1 MAYWFHRNPLKA
13 TGIVN
18 FDLKM
23 LAMDSQALKLCSD
36 LRLARNHLLD
46 LLTDPLNDIGT
57 IETALNT
64 YLALF
69 AGMILAPDEKGGES
83 KLRYTTRFRWTQTML
98 GQSPLVQSDAVFE
111 LVSICQNVGIWHMK
125 HASAIAAKEDIS
137 MDEAKDVHT
146 CLRKAAGYFCA
157 MKNKYVGQLREQ
169 PVPGSDMD
177 SRVASAYI
185 NQCTAEAQEVT
196 IGRAIEMKHAPGL
209 ISALAHETSKMYTS
223 AADSLAS
230 LEASKFGRWR
240 KFLILKAVFYL
251 SYAYCYAGENL
262 LAQEKCGDAIRALHE
277 SHKCYQDAVQICKQ
291 YSTMKGPGS
300 AAKIDQHLF
309 FRKLAPLVKRTL
321 EKCERENGFIFHQK
335 VPKDAPEL
343 ELRATY
349 GLVSPEEFQMPAHDK
364 AWTPVVY
371 AAFYVQTTGTPDP
384 ANSKAAVKAEGDLPA
399 VQEKTSSHSTADP
412 KTESGCVLQ

>member
-1 MAYWFHRNPLKA
+1 MAFWFHRNPLKA
-13 TGIVN
+13 TAPVN

-36 LRLARNHLLD
+36 LRQARNHLLD
-46 LLTDPLNDIGT
+46 LLTDPGNDVGTVETSLN
-57 IETALNT
+57 A
-64 YLALF
+64 YLSLF
-69 AGMILAPDEKGGES
+69 VGLLLAPDEKGGES
-83 KLRYTTRFRWTQTML
+83 KLRNSLRFRWTQSML
-98 GQSPLVQSDAVFE
+98 GNSPLVQSDAVFE

-125 HASAIAAKEDIS
+125 RASTVAAKEDIN
-137 MDEAKDVHT
+137 MDEAKDVHK
-146 CLRKAAGYFCA
+146 CLRKAAGFFQA
-157 MKNKYVGQLREQ
+157 MKDKYVGQLREQ
-169 PVPGSDMD
+169 PVPGSDLD
-177 SRVASAYI
+177 SRVVSAYT

-223 AADSLAS
+223 AADSLAG
-230 LEASKFGRWR
+230 LEPSKFGRWR

-262 LAQEKCGDAIRALHE
+262 LAQEKCGEAIRALQE

-291 YSTMKGPGS
+291 YAGMKGPGTT
-300 AAKIDQHLF
+300 ARLDQHLF

-321 EKCERENGFIFHQK
+321 DKCERENGFIFHQK

-349 GLVSPEEFQMPAHDK
+349 GLVSPEDFQLPPHDK

-371 AAFYVQTTGTPDP
+371 AAFYVPPPAGPDP
-384 ANSKAAVKAEGDLPA
+384 GNSKAAIKAEGDLPA
-399 VQEKTSSHSTADP
+399 VQEKSVSHSAADP
-412 KTESGCVLQ
+412 KTSSGCVLQ

>member
-1 MAYWFHRNPLKA
+1 MAFWFHRNPLKA

-46 LLTDPLNDIGT
+46 LLTDPMNDIGT

-83 KLRYTTRFRWTQTML
+83 KLRNTTRFRWTQTML
-98 GQSPLVQSDAVFE
+98 GQTPLVQSDAVFE

-125 HASAIAAKEDIS
+125 HASSIAAKEDIN
-137 MDEAKDVHT
+137 MDEAKDVHK
-146 CLRKAAGYFCA
+146 CLRKAAGYFSA
-157 MKNKYVGQLREQ
+157 MKDKYVGQLRQQ
-169 PVPGSDMD
+169 PVPGSDLD
-177 SRVASAYI
+177 SRVSTAYI

-262 LAQEKCGDAIRALHE
+262 LAQEKCGDAIRALQE
-277 SHKCYQDAVQICKQ
+277 SHKCYQDALQICRQ

-371 AAFYVQTTGTPDP
+371 AAFYVQPSSAPDP

-399 VQEKTSSHSTADP
+399 VQEKTASHSTADP
-412 KTESGCVLQ
+412 KTESGCILQ

>member
-1 MAYWFHRNPLKA
+1 MAFWFHRNPLKA
-13 TGIVN
+13 TAPVN

-36 LRLARNHLLD
+36 LRQARNHLLD
-46 LLTDPLNDIGT
+46 LLTDPGNDVGTVEASLN
-57 IETALNT
+57 A
-64 YLALF
+64 YLSLF
-69 AGMILAPDEKGGES
+69 VGLLLAPDEKGGES
-83 KLRYTTRFRWTQTML
+83 KLRNSLRFRWTQSML
-98 GQSPLVQSDAVFE
+98 GNSPL
-111 LVSICQNVGIWHMK
+111 IN
-125 HASAIAAKEDIS
+125 
-137 MDEAKDVHT
+137 MDEAKDVHK
-146 CLRKAAGYFCA
+146 CLRKAAGFFQA
-157 MKNKYVGQLREQ
+157 MKDKYVGQLREQ
-169 PVPGSDMD
+169 PVPGSDLD
-177 SRVASAYI
+177 SRVVSAYT

-223 AADSLAS
+223 AADSLAG
-230 LEASKFGRWR
+230 LEPSKFGRWR

-262 LAQEKCGDAIRALHE
+262 LAQEKCGEAIRALQE

-291 YSTMKGPGS
+291 YAGMKGPGTT
-300 AAKIDQHLF
+300 ARLDQHLF

-321 EKCERENGFIFHQK
+321 DKCERENGFIFHQK

-349 GLVSPEEFQMPAHDK
+349 GLVSPEDFQLPPHDK

-371 AAFYVQTTGTPDP
+371 AAFYVPPPAGPDP
-384 ANSKAAVKAEGDLPA
+384 GNSKAAIKAEGDLPA
-399 VQEKTSSHSTADP
+399 VQEKSVSHSAADP
-412 KTESGCVLQ
+412 KTSSGCVLQ

>member
-1 MAYWFHRNPLKA
+1 
-13 TGIVN
+13 
-18 FDLKM
+18 M

-46 LLTDPLNDIGT
+46 LLTDPANDIGT
-57 IETALNT
+57 VDTALNS
-64 YLALF
+64 YLALL
-69 AGMILAPDEKGGES
+69 AGLITAPDEKGGES
-83 KLRYTTRFRWTQTML
+83 KLRNSTRFRWTQSML
-98 GQSPLVQSDAVFE
+98 GQSPLVQSDAIFE
-111 LVSICQNVGIWHMK
+111 LVSICQDVGIWHMK
-125 HASAIAAKEDIS
+125 HAAVIAAKENIN
-137 MDEAKDVHT
+137 MDEAKDVHK

-157 MKNKYVGQLREQ
+157 MKDKYVGQLREQ
-169 PVPGSDMD
+169 PVPGSDLD
-177 SRVASAYI
+177 SRVATAYI

-223 AADSLAS
+223 AADSLAA

-262 LAQEKCGDAIRALHE
+262 LAQEKCGDAIRALQE
-277 SHKCYQDAVQICKQ
+277 SHKCYQDATQICKQ
-291 YSTMKGPGS
+291 YATMKGPGS
-300 AAKIDQHLF
+300 AAKMDQHLF

-321 EKCERENGFIFHQK
+321 DKCERENGFIFHQK
-335 VPKDAPEL
+335 VPVDAPEL

-349 GLVSPEEFQMPAHDK
+349 GLVSPEEFQLPPPDK

-371 AAFYVQTTGTPDP
+371 AAFYVQPSGAPDP
-384 ANSKAAVKAEGDLPA
+384 ANAATTALCVKHPQKAAIKAEGDLPA
-399 VQEKTSSHSTADP
+399 VQEKKTSHSGADP

>member
-1 MAYWFHRNPLKA
+1 MAFWFHRNPLKA
-13 TGIVN
+13 TGLVN

-46 LLTDPLNDIGT
+46 LLTDPANDIGT
-57 IETALNT
+57 VDTALNS
-64 YLALF
+64 YLALL
-69 AGMILAPDEKGGES
+69 AGLITAPDEKGGES
-83 KLRYTTRFRWTQTML
+83 KLRNSLRFRWTQSML
-98 GQSPLVQSDAVFE
+98 GQSPLVQSDAIFE
-111 LVSICQNVGIWHMK
+111 LVSICQDVGIWHMK
-125 HASAIAAKEDIS
+125 HAAVIAAKENIN
-137 MDEAKDVHT
+137 MDEAKDVHK

-157 MKNKYVGQLREQ
+157 MKDKYVGQLREQ
-169 PVPGSDMD
+169 PVPGSDLD
-177 SRVASAYI
+177 SRVATAYI

-223 AADSLAS
+223 AADSLAA

-262 LAQEKCGDAIRALHE
+262 LAQEKCGDAIRALQE
-277 SHKCYQDAVQICKQ
+277 SHKCYQDATQICKQ
-291 YSTMKGPGS
+291 YATMKGPGS
-300 AAKIDQHLF
+300 AAKMDQHLF

-321 EKCERENGFIFHQK
+321 DKCERENGFIFHQK
-335 VPKDAPEL
+335 VPTDAPEL

-349 GLVSPEEFQMPAHDK
+349 GLVSPEEFQLPLPDK

-371 AAFYVQTTGTPDP
+371 AAFYVQPSGAPDP
-384 ANSKAAVKAEGDLPA
+384 ANAASFDTLNSCIEKEGEREGGRGEGGSLW
-399 VQEKTSSHSTADP
+399 VYSIFF
-412 KTESGCVLQ
+412 

>member
-1 MAYWFHRNPLKA
+1 MAFWFHRNPLKA
-13 TGIVN
+13 TGLVN

-23 LAMDSQALKLCSD
+23 LAMDSQALKICSD

-46 LLTDPLNDIGT
+46 LLTDPANDIST
-57 IETALNT
+57 IDTALNT

-69 AGMILAPDEKGGES
+69 SGMILAPDEKGGES
-83 KLRYTTRFRWTQTML
+83 KLRHSVRFRWTQSML
-98 GQSPLVQSDAVFE
+98 GHSPMVQSDAVFE
-111 LVSICQNVGIWHMK
+111 LVSICQNVGIWYMK
-125 HASAIAAKEDIS
+125 HASTIAAKEDIN
-137 MDEAKDVHT
+137 MDEAKDVHK
-146 CLRKAAGYFCA
+146 CLRKAAGYFSA
-157 MKNKYVGQLREQ
+157 MKDKYVGQLREQ
-169 PVPGSDMD
+169 PVPGSDLD
-177 SRVASAYI
+177 SRVATAYI

-262 LAQEKCGDAIRALHE
+262 LAQEKCGDAIRALQE

-291 YSTMKGPGS
+291 YSSMKGPGS

-321 EKCERENGFIFHQK
+321 DKCERENGFIFHQK
-335 VPKDAPEL
+335 VPQDVPEL

-349 GLVSPEEFQMPAHDK
+349 GLVSPEEFQMPPHDK
-364 AWTPVVY
+364 GWTPVVY
-371 AAFYVQTTGTPDP
+371 AAFYVQPGGTGDP
-384 ANSKAAVKAEGDLPA
+384 ANSKAAVKAEGDLPP
-399 VQEKTSSHSTADP
+399 VQEKTTSHSTADP